1 MLNDVI
7 QAYLSPD
14 KKTSLESALSKVEDL
29 DALVAEANA
38 KSAELA
44 TKAPEDLTDDDVT
57 ELQGLAE
64 ILKSVREARVK
75 AADELAAEAQKAERA
90 EKADAAQKLISDLG
104 KPAEPGVEETVQP
117 KEDEPA
123 PPVAEAETPQ
133 ESPAMVDPVVE
144 PVVAE
149 SKELV
154 GAGVGAAAEQFSVS
168 SLAAP
173 QASAVSQVANKL
185 NHMFAVDSGGAV
197 SSRKFDDMAE
207 VSASV
212 VSALNARMGGF
223 GKNVIAQ
230 YKREDIEEFSVYG
243 RDSDTE
249 TIDRVASMV
258 PEWDAKAG
266 DWKSSGQFAAGWCA
280 PSETL
285 YELCPFVTSLDGI
298 VNIPEVVA
306 SRGGVRTTSGPNFA
320 TLFANASIGQVLT
333 EAQVIAATPKTCIEI
348 DCPPFVETRLDV
360 NPLCITGNLLTQA
373 GYPEYVERFIR
384 EAIAANEHKINL
396 NVINRM
402 VAASTAVTLPGATG
416 PVDTSSA
423 SWFLDAA
430 SLYATWLRDRYRLR
444 QDSMIEVVAPYWYF
458 QQMTADLSRRN
469 GVDLL
474 TAEGRL
480 RAAFAERNIR
490 VQWVYDWQPMAA
502 TAAGAAARPTT
513 VQILVYIPGTFV
525 KLTSPVINLGTIHS
539 AAQLTLNQYTALF
552 VEEGFNVLERCF
564 EGLVLTV
571 PTCPS
576 GTTGAAT
583 GSCDSTP

>member
-1 MLNDVI
+1 MLDDVI
-7 QAYLSPD
+7 KAYLSPD
-14 KKTSLESALSKVEDL
+14 KKTSLESALSKVDDL

-64 ILKSVREARVK
+64 ILKSVREARTK
-75 AADELAAEAQKAERA
+75 AADELHAKAEKAERA
-90 EKADAAQKLISDLG
+90 EKAEQAQKLISDLG
-104 KPAEPGVEETVQP
+104 KPDEPVEEAKP
-117 KEDEPA
+117 KEEEPA

-133 ESPAMVDPVVE
+133 ESPAMAEPVVE
-144 PVVAE
+144 PVAE
-149 SKELV
+149 TKELV
-154 GAGVGAAAEQFSVS
+154 GAGVGAAPEQFSVS
-168 SLAAP
+168 SLQAP
-173 QASAVSQVANKL
+173 VPVKNASQVGDSL
-185 NHMFAVDSGGAV
+185 TRMFSVDNGGSVTNRKYENMKEVGDAVI
-197 SSRKFDDMAE
+197 
-207 VSASV
+207 SAFQ
-212 VSALNARMGGF
+212 NTMRGF
-223 GKNVIAQ
+223 GKNVLAQ
-230 YKREDIEEFSVYG
+230 YKREEMEEFSVYG
-243 RDSDTE
+243 RDSDSE
-249 TIDRVASMV
+249 VIDRVAAKL
-258 PEWDAKAG
+258 PEWDSKA
-266 DWKSSGQFAAGWCA
+266 GQFAAGWCA

-298 VNIPEVVA
+298 VDLPEVLA
-306 SRGGVRTTSGPNFA
+306 RRGGVQTTNGPNFA

-333 EAQVIAATPKTCIEI
+333 EAQVIAGTPKTCIEV

-396 NVINRM
+396 NVLLRM

-444 QDSMIEVVAPYWYF
+444 QDALIEVVAPYWYF
-458 QQMTADLSRRN
+458 QQMYSDLARRN

-474 TAEGRL
+474 TAEARL

-490 VQWVYDWQPMAA
+490 VQWVYDWQPMSA

-513 VQILVYIPGTFV
+513 VQIMVFIPGTFV

-564 EGLVLTV
+564 ESLVLTV

-583 GSCDSTP
+583 GACDSTP

>member
-7 QAYLSPD
+7 KAYLSPD
-14 KKTSLESALSKVEDL
+14 KKTSLETALGKVEDL
-29 DALVAEANA
+29 DALAAEASA
-38 KSAELA
+38 KSKELDA
-44 TKAPEDLTDDDVT
+44 KDASDLTDDDVAQL
-57 ELQGLAE
+57 EGIAE
-64 ILKSVREARVK
+64 ILKTVRTQRAT
-75 AADELAAEAQKAERA
+75 AAAEEAKKVTEEAAQTERA
-90 EKADAAQKLISDLG
+90 EKAEAAKQSIADLG
-104 KPAEPGVEETVQP
+104 KEPEKAVETPVKEDPQPDTPVAQAEPVQETQTMP
-117 KEDEPA
+117 EPQTEA
-123 PPVAEAETPQ
+123 VAET
-133 ESPAMVDPVVE
+133 
-144 PVVAE
+144 
-149 SKELV
+149 KELV
-154 GAGVGAAAEQFSVS
+154 GAGVGGTEQFSVS
-168 SLAAP
+168 SLTSP
-173 QASAVSQVANKL
+173 PPVAVGGLAGTKL
-185 NHMFAVDSGGAV
+185 NRMFAVDSGGAAT
-197 SSRKFDDMAE
+197 SRKFDAMLDVGSAVMA
-207 VSASV
+207 
-212 VSALNARMGGF
+212 ALESPMRGF

-230 YKREDIEEFSVYG
+230 YKREELDEFSVWG

-249 TIDRVASMV
+249 VIEKVAAKI
-258 PEWDAKAG
+258 PEWNRG
-266 DWKSSGQFAAGWCA
+266 EGQFAAGWCA

-298 VNIPEVVA
+298 VDLPEVVA
-306 SRGGVRTTSGPNFA
+306 RRGGVQTTNGPNFA
-320 TLFANASIGQVLT
+320 TLYANASIGQVLT

-348 DCPPFVETRLDV
+348 DCPPFTETRLDV

-396 NVINRM
+396 NILTRM
-402 VAASTAVTLPGATG
+402 ATASTAVTLPGATG

-444 QDSMIEVVAPYWYF
+444 QDALIEVVAPYWYF
-458 QQMTADLSRRN
+458 QQMYSDLARRN

-474 TAEGRL
+474 TAEDRL

-502 TAAGAAARPTT
+502 TPALAAARPVTAN
-513 VQILVYIPGTFV
+513 ILVYIPGTFV

-564 EGLVLTV
+564 ESLLITV

-583 GSCDSTP
+583 GACDSTP